1 MKLMNV
7 TRRMMCSLLLAAF
20 VLNVNAVERL
30 LIVGDAV
37 WGGWHIPNS
46 FIMINTDEQPDVWKA
61 TVSLNANAGFKLLTQ
76 TCWGG
81 LEFRAG
87 NEDVM
92 LTAGVPSALVSS
104 NDDNGKD
111 CKFKVSEKANYDVV
125 CDLVNNKITVTKAA
139 YQDTDVKH
147 PALWMVGSATPGNW
161 SVDDGT
167 ILVQDATNPNVF
179 ATTVDFVEGEMKIA
193 VNKYGGFDQTFYLR
207 DVTDDTKMVFG
218 GDDNKW
224 YITKAGKYDVKVDV
238 SAMTISIKEH
248 ADVETGISAVNNEQS
263 VVVSHYT
270 LAGAKTTGTAKGL
283 TIVVN
288 SNGKAKKVLKY

>member
-46 FIMINTDEQPDVWKA
+46 FIMVNTDEQPDVWKA

-125 CDLVNNKITVTKAA
+125 CDLMNNKITVTKAA
-139 YQDTDVKH
+139 YQDTDIKH

-263 VVVSHYT
+263 VAISHFT
-270 LAGAKTTGTAKGL
+270 IAGAKTTGTTKGL
-283 TIVVN
+283 NIVVD

>member
-1 MKLMNV
+1 M
-7 TRRMMCSLLLAAF
+7 
-20 VLNVNAVERL
+20 LNVSAVERL

-46 FIMINTDEQPDVWKA
+46 FIMVNTDEQPDVWKA
-61 TVSLNANAGFKLLTQ
+61 TVCLNANAGFKLLTQ

-92 LTAGVPSALVSS
+92 LTVGEPSALVSS

-125 CDLVNNKITVTKAA
+125 CDLVNNKITVTKAT
-139 YQDTDVKH
+139 YQDTDIKH

-248 ADVETGISAVNNEQS
+248 VDVETGISAVNNERS

-283 TIVVN
+283 NIVVDG
-288 SNGKAKKVLKY
+288 NGKAKKVMKY